1 MSPLSTVDEL
11 KAALAD
17 LVSARVIGFSRTVN
31 IAEVG
36 FARGEV
42 ETWLHAQCP
51 FRVTRG
57 ESTWFGTVD
66 TAYPATADAD
76 PAEAYRKNE
85 TMFDK
90 RARQVSERFQSVE
103 YVVETATLGRAG
115 TITLELTGA
124 VVIEVFPA
132 CGGPIE
138 QWRLFDRGSDVHY
151 VFPDAA
157 VIGDH

>member
-1 MSPLSTVDEL
+1 MSTVDEL
-11 KAALAD
+11 EAGLAG
-17 LVSARVIGFSRTVN
+17 LVSARVTAFSRTVN

-36 FARGEV
+36 FTRDGV

-57 ESTWFGTVD
+57 EATWFGTVD
-66 TAYPATADAD
+66 MAYPATADAD
-76 PAEAYRKNE
+76 PDEAYRTNE

-90 RARQVSERFQSVE
+90 RARQVSERFRSVA

-115 TITLELTGA
+115 MVTLTLTGS

-138 QWRLFDRGSDVHY
+138 QWRLFERGSGTHY

-157 VIGDH
+157 DR

>member
-1 MSPLSTVDEL
+1 MSTVDEL
-11 KAALAD
+11 EAGLAG
-17 LVSARVIGFSRTVN
+17 LVSARVTAFSRTVN

-36 FARGEV
+36 FVRGEV

-66 TAYPATADAD
+66 MAYPARADD
-76 PAEAYRKNE
+76 HPDDAYRKNE

-115 TITLELTGA
+115 TITLELTGS

-132 CGGPIE
+132 SGGPIE
-138 QWRLFDRGSDVHY
+138 QWRLFERGSDVHY
-151 VFPDAA
+151 VFPDPA
-157 VIGDH
+157 DS